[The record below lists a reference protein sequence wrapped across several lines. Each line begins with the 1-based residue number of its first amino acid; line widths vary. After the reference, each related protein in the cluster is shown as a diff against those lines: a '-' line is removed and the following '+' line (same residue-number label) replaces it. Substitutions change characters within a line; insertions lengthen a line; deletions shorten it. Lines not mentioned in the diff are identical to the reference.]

1 MKVSISMEALEVL
14 EDKLGKEGAKAFI
27 RSIDEIISEITE
39 LKWKT
44 SKEELLNAI
53 REEFINKNIFE
64 ERTRSI
70 EERVNFSR
78 SELEAKIE
86 NVRVELEKAKA
97 ELDAKIEKV
106 RSELEAKI
114 EKVRLEVDKIKS
126 ELDTKID
133 KVKSELDEKIER
145 VRAELLSEIEK
156 VRAEV
161 ERLKIEIDAKID
173 KVKADIGSEIRKL
186 ESQIQ
191 RSDMKLN
198 FLIILTIIA
207 IALMN
212 PVVAEIIKSL
222 LKI

>member
-1 MKVSISMEALEVL
+1 VEALEVL

-78 SELEAKIE
+78 SELEAKIDKFKSELEAKIE
-86 NVRVELEKAKA
+86 NVRV
-97 ELDAKIEKV
+97 
-106 RSELEAKI
+106 ELEAKI
-114 EKVRLEVDKIKS
+114 EKVRAEVDKIKS

-173 KVKADIGSEIRKL
+173 KVKADIESQIRKL

-222 LKI
+222 LKL

>member
-1 MKVSISMEALEVL
+1 MKVSISVEALEVL

-86 NVRVELEKAKA
+86 KVRVELEKAKA

-106 RSELEAKI
+106 RA
-114 EKVRLEVDKIKS
+114 EVDKIKS

-133 KVKSELDEKIER
+133 NVKSELDEKIER
-145 VRAELLSEIEK
+145 VRAELLSEIGK

-173 KVKADIGSEIRKL
+173 KVKADLESQIRKL

>member
-1 MKVSISMEALEVL
+1 MEALEVL

-86 NVRVELEKAKA
+86 KVRVELEKAKA

-106 RSELEAKI
+106 RA
-114 EKVRLEVDKIKS
+114 EVDKIKS

-133 KVKSELDEKIER
+133 NVKSELDEKIER
-145 VRAELLSEIEK
+145 VRAELLSEIGK

-173 KVKADIGSEIRKL
+173 KVKADLESQIRKL

-191 RSDMKLN
+191 KSDMKLN

-222 LKI
+222 LKL

>member
-1 MKVSISMEALEVL
+1 MKVSLSVEALEVL

-86 NVRVELEKAKA
+86 KVRLELEKVKA
-97 ELDAKIEKV
+97 
-106 RSELEAKI
+106 ELEAKI
-114 EKVRLEVDKIKS
+114 EKVRAEVDKIKS

-133 KVKSELDEKIER
+133 KIKSELDEKIER

-173 KVKADIGSEIRKL
+173 KVKADLESQIRKL

-222 LKI
+222 LKL

>member
-64 ERTRSI
+64 ERTCSI

-86 NVRVELEKAKA
+86 KVRVELEKAKA

-106 RSELEAKI
+106 RA
-114 EKVRLEVDKIKS
+114 EVDKIKS

-145 VRAELLSEIEK
+145 VRAELLSEIGK

-173 KVKADIGSEIRKL
+173 KVKADLESQIRKL

-191 RSDMKLN
+191 KSDMKLN

>member
-1 MKVSISMEALEVL
+1 MKVSLSVEALEVL
-14 EDKLGKEGAKAFI
+14 EDKLGKEGARAFI
-27 RSIDEIISEITE
+27 KSIDEIISEITE

-78 SELEAKIE
+78 SELEAKIDKFKSELEAKIE
-86 NVRVELEKAKA
+86 NVRV
-97 ELDAKIEKV
+97 
-106 RSELEAKI
+106 ELEAKI
-114 EKVRLEVDKIKS
+114 EKVRAEVDKIKS

-145 VRAELLSEIEK
+145 VRDDLLGEIEK

-173 KVKADIGSEIRKL
+173 KVKSDLESQIRKL

-222 LKI
+222 LKL

>member
-1 MKVSISMEALEVL
+1 MKVSLSVEALEVL

-86 NVRVELEKAKA
+86 KVRVELEKAKA

-106 RSELEAKI
+106 RA
-114 EKVRLEVDKIKS
+114 EVDKIKS

-145 VRAELLSEIEK
+145 VRAELLSEIGK

-173 KVKADIGSEIRKL
+173 KVKADLESQIRKL

-191 RSDMKLN
+191 KSDMKLN

-222 LKI
+222 LKL

>member
-86 NVRVELEKAKA
+86 KVRVELEKAKA

-106 RSELEAKI
+106 RA
-114 EKVRLEVDKIKS
+114 EVDKIKS

-145 VRAELLSEIEK
+145 VRAELLSEIGK

-173 KVKADIGSEIRKL
+173 KVKADLESQIRKL

-191 RSDMKLN
+191 KSDMKLN

>member
-1 MKVSISMEALEVL
+1 MKVSLSVEALEVL
-14 EDKLGKEGAKAFI
+14 EDKLGKEGARAFI

-64 ERTRSI
+64 ERTQSI
-70 EERVNFSR
+70 EERINFSR
-78 SELEAKIE
+78 LELEAKIDKFKSELEAKIE
-86 NVRVELEKAKA
+86 KVRVELEKVKA

-106 RSELEAKI
+106 R
-114 EKVRLEVDKIKS
+114 VEVDKIRS

-173 KVKADIGSEIRKL
+173 KVKADIESQIRKL

-198 FLIILTIIA
+198 FLLILTIIA

>member
-1 MKVSISMEALEVL
+1 MKVSISVEALEVL

-27 RSIDEIISEITE
+27 RSIDEIIPDITE

-86 NVRVELEKAKA
+86 KVRVELEKAKA
-97 ELDAKIEKV
+97 
-106 RSELEAKI
+106 ELEAKI

-145 VRAELLSEIEK
+145 IRAELLSEIEK

-173 KVKADIGSEIRKL
+173 KVKADLEFQIRKL

-191 RSDMKLN
+191 KSDMKLN

-222 LKI
+222 LKL

>member
-1 MKVSISMEALEVL
+1 MKVSLSVEALEVL

-86 NVRVELEKAKA
+86 KVRVELEKAKA

-106 RSELEAKI
+106 RA
-114 EKVRLEVDKIKS
+114 EVDKIKS

-145 VRAELLSEIEK
+145 VRAELLSEIGK

-173 KVKADIGSEIRKL
+173 KVKADLESQIRKL

-191 RSDMKLN
+191 KSDMKLN

>member
-86 NVRVELEKAKA
+86 KVRVELEKAKA

-106 RSELEAKI
+106 RA
-114 EKVRLEVDKIKS
+114 EVDKIKS

-133 KVKSELDEKIER
+133 NVKSELDEKIER
-145 VRAELLSEIEK
+145 VRAELLSEIGK

-173 KVKADIGSEIRKL
+173 KVKADLESQIRKL

-191 RSDMKLN
+191 KSDMKLN

-222 LKI
+222 LKL

>member
-1 MKVSISMEALEVL
+1 MKVSLSVEALEVL

-64 ERTRSI
+64 ERTNSI
-70 EERVNFSR
+70 EERINFSR

-86 NVRVELEKAKA
+86 KVRVELEKVKA
-97 ELDAKIEKV
+97 
-106 RSELEAKI
+106 ELEAKI
-114 EKVRLEVDKIKS
+114 EKVRAEVDKIKA

-133 KVKSELDEKIER
+133 KVKSDLDEKIER

-173 KVKADIGSEIRKL
+173 KVKADIESHIKRL

-222 LKI
+222 LKL

>member
-86 NVRVELEKAKA
+86 KVRVELEKAKA

-106 RSELEAKI
+106 RA
-114 EKVRLEVDKIKS
+114 EVDKIKS

-145 VRAELLSEIEK
+145 VRAELLSEIGK

-173 KVKADIGSEIRKL
+173 KVKADLESQIRKL

-222 LKI
+222 LKL

>member
-1 MKVSISMEALEVL
+1 MKVSISVEALEVL

-86 NVRVELEKAKA
+86 KVRVELEKAKA

-114 EKVRLEVDKIKS
+114 EKVRLEVDKIRS

-145 VRAELLSEIEK
+145 IRAELLSEIEK

-173 KVKADIGSEIRKL
+173 KVKADLEFQIRKL

-191 RSDMKLN
+191 KSDMKLN

-222 LKI
+222 LKL

>member
-1 MKVSISMEALEVL
+1 MKVSLSVEALEVL

-86 NVRVELEKAKA
+86 KVRVELEKAKA

-106 RSELEAKI
+106 RA
-114 EKVRLEVDKIKS
+114 EVDKIKS

-145 VRAELLSEIEK
+145 VRIELMGEIGK

-173 KVKADIGSEIRKL
+173 KVKADLESQIRKL

-212 PVVAEIIKSL
+212 TVVAEIIKSL
-222 LKI
+222 LKL

>member
-1 MKVSISMEALEVL
+1 MKVSISMEVLEVL

-44 SKEELLNAI
+44 SREELLNAI

-70 EERVNFSR
+70 EERINFSR

-86 NVRVELEKAKA
+86 KVRVELEKAKA

-106 RSELEAKI
+106 RA
-114 EKVRLEVDKIKS
+114 EVDKIKS

-133 KVKSELDEKIER
+133 RVKSELDEKIER
-145 VRAELLSEIEK
+145 VRIELLGEIEK

-173 KVKADIGSEIRKL
+173 KVKADLESQIRKL

>member
-1 MKVSISMEALEVL
+1 MKVSLSVEALEVL

-86 NVRVELEKAKA
+86 KVRLELEKVKA
-97 ELDAKIEKV
+97 
-106 RSELEAKI
+106 ELEAKI
-114 EKVRLEVDKIKS
+114 EKVRAEVDKIKS

-133 KVKSELDEKIER
+133 KIKSELDEKIER

-173 KVKADIGSEIRKL
+173 KVKADLESQIRKL